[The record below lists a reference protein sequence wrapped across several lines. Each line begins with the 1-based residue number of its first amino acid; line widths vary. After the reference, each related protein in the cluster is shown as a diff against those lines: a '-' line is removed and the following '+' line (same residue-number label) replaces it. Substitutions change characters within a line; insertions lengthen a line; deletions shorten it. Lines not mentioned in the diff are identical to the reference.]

1 MGLSITTEGELHE
14 VLRGRDHHGDVCPRE
29 EEHLVIMFADGVGGP
44 LVTTCLLPHI
54 GVVKKMCSAC
64 FIVLCGARFVYCGFG
79 TCASKK
85 REAKQGKQGDK
96 EAKQAK

>member
-54 GVVKKMCSAC
+54 GVVKKNVFC
-64 FIVLCGARFVYCGFG
+64 VLC
-79 TCASKK
+79 CALCCVLCVLWFWCIL
-85 REAKQGKQGDK
+85 KQ
-96 EAKQAK
+96 

>member
-54 GVVKKMCSAC
+54 GVLKIKG
-64 FIVLCGARFVYCGFG
+64 VLCALLCSLL
-79 TCASKK
+79 CALCVVVSVHS
-85 REAKQGKQGDK
+85 
-96 EAKQAK
+96 